1 MTLYPSTHHQSTYSS
16 VNISDDA
23 GYLKSILE
31 AGVEILD
38 VLVDVAGVLQELLHV
53 FAHWFFLRLENKKRM
68 KENNVLHRPIRI
80 RILLF
85 EDPFRLFLF
94 PCLVSLIN
102 ISPFYFIEIS

>member
-1 MTLYPSTHHQSTYSS
+1 MTLNPSTYHQSTYSS

-68 KENNVLHRPIRI
+68 KENNVPHRPIRIRI

-85 EDPFRLFLF
+85 EDPFRLFITLF
-94 PCLVSLIN
+94 GSLVN
-102 ISPFYFIEIS
+102 ICPFNFI